1 MGAIALCTG
10 VASADSVTPDAS
22 RDNTM
27 FESSG
32 GALSSGAGAYIH
44 VGRLGGNGGGL
55 RRRGLIMFDVA
66 ESVPAGST
74 VTSAVLRLGMFRTA
88 VGAQNISAHRVTND
102 WGEGASSAINGQGA
116 ASQTGD
122 ASWTHTFFSTGLWNQ
137 AGGDF
142 VAGSSATTPV
152 SDSGFYTWSSAQMVT
167 DLQLWLD
174 GTAPNYGWVLIG
186 NESVLKTMKRFD
198 SRENATPGNR
208 PQLTI
213 GYQSAAADL
222 ELRKIDDLDPLIT
235 DDTLTYTLTVTNLGP
250 GSAENVTITD
260 TLPAGV
266 TPIGPIVTNVG
277 TLAPGSGLSIQ
288 IIVQAGTNTTGV
300 ITNQATVVTSS
311 SDTNAGNDVATEQ
324 TTIPDADGD
333 GEADFSDPDDDG
345 DGIPDTYEIMFGLNP
360 TNAADGV
367 LDTDFDGFSNFDEYV
382 SNTDPTN
389 PTSFFDIDLVNITNS
404 VLLIFET
411 STGRVYTL
419 KFSDDI
425 ESGIWSNF
433 PGLIDVPGTGTNSF
447 LDSNDVPRRFYQ
459 INVDLP

>member
-1 MGAIALCTG
+1 M
-10 VASADSVTPDAS
+10 
-22 RDNTM
+22 
-27 FESSG
+27 
-32 GALSSGAGAYIH
+32 
-44 VGRLGGNGGGL
+44 
-55 RRRGLIMFDVA
+55 
-66 ESVPAGST
+66 
-74 VTSAVLRLGMFRTA
+74 
-88 VGAQNISAHRVTND
+88 
-102 WGEGASSAINGQGA
+102 
-116 ASQTGD
+116 
-122 ASWTHTFFSTGLWNQ
+122 
-137 AGGDF
+137 
-142 VAGSSATTPV
+142 
-152 SDSGFYTWSSAQMVT
+152 
-167 DLQLWLD
+167 
-174 GTAPNYGWVLIG
+174 
-186 NESVLKTMKRFD
+186 
-198 SRENATPGNR
+198 
-208 PQLTI
+208 
-213 GYQSAAADL
+213 
-222 ELRKIDDLDPLIT
+222 
-235 DDTLTYTLTVTNLGP
+235 
-250 GSAENVTITD
+250 
-260 TLPAGV
+260 

-389 PTSFFDIDLVNITNS
+389 PTSFFDIDLVDIANS

-425 ESGIWSNF
+425 ESGIWSNV